1 MLVYEKVKAYMEEH
15 GIKQSVIAKKCNLS
29 ASTFNAIMNGKRKMY
44 AEDLRN
50 ICYAL
55 DVSPEAFIDF
65 SEIGKEC

>member
-1 MLVYEKVKAYMEEH
+1 MLVYEKVKAYMTEH
-15 GIKQSVIAKKCNLS
+15 GIKQNAIAVKCDLS

-55 DVSPEAFIDF
+55 EVSPEIFIDYR
-65 SEIGKEC
+65 KT

>member
-15 GIKQSVIAKKCNLS
+15 RIKQSVIAKKCNLS

-55 DVSPEAFIDF
+55 DVSPEKFIDF
-65 SEIGKEC
+65 KN